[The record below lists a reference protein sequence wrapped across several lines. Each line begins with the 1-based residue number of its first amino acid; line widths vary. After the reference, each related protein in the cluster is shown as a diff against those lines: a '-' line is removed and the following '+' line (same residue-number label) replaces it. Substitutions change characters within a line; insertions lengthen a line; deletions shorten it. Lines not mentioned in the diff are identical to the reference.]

1 MGDDESDKLVDKSH
15 DFDRRIRI
23 NISREKIAE
32 EEPEQRLSKSSS
44 RTSILS
50 KGSDDRHLSDC
61 QVWMFEKFSRKV
73 DRRDSMHHLHHTVNI
88 KTTKILY

>member
-1 MGDDESDKLVDKSH
+1 MTHVSFSMGDDESDKLVDKSH

-61 QVWMFEKFSRKV
+61 QVWMFEKLFH
-73 DRRDSMHHLHHTVNI
+73 SMSLI
-88 KTTKILY
+88 GQLQPI